1 MTFKFSF
8 ESLLFTTSFINR
20 TKFALV
26 LFIYD
31 ILHQNKN
38 KKTSWL
44 TTVKCAS
51 DTIVKE
57 QPVRR
62 EDMYGSIEMKS
73 SINFISTLLQLK
85 QDF

>member
-1 MTFKFSF
+1 MAFKFSF

-26 LFIYD
+26 LFVYD
-31 ILHQNKN
+31 ILHQKRM
-38 KKTSWL
+38 SWL
-44 TTVKCAS
+44 TAVKCAS
-51 DTIVKE
+51 DTTVKV

-62 EDMYGSIEMKS
+62 EDMCGAVEKS
-73 SINFISTLLQLK
+73 SINFISTLMQLK